1 MEQSVS
7 ERELQKQKI
16 RDRYKGTD
24 SELLEFIPG
33 KKKADFYDDVPR
45 RVAVYV
51 RVSTDNIQQTSSYEL
66 QKNYYEE
73 YVNAHERWTLVEIY
87 ADEGISGTSL
97 MHREAFQRM
106 IEDCKAGKIDLILTK
121 SVSRFSRNIVDC
133 IKTLDEL
140 KSLKEPVGVFFETE
154 HIFSLNNDSEMSISF
169 TATMAQEESHI
180 KSNIMNVSVEMRFS
194 RGICLTPVLL
204 GYDHDDDG
212 KLIINETEALTVRLI
227 FFMYLYGHS
236 CQQIAKTLTELGR
249 FTKKGNNVWNSG
261 SILEILKNERYCGE
275 ILTRKTYTPNYK
287 DHKSKK
293 NNGERQQH
301 RWKGEHQAI
310 ITKDDFIAVQHLIDN
325 AKYGNKGFLPELKII
340 TEGALKGFIT
350 VNPRWAGFKV
360 EEYFNLAK
368 RVCDTE
374 NGINEMLIEANSG
387 DFDYRGFEVA
397 RSQFFNTSAKISVTF
412 SADTVKFS
420 AACIEKLNKCEY
432 VEMLIHPLNKM
443 LVVRPA
449 NSKDKNAVKWARLNQ
464 KGKMQTRTFSGA
476 AYINTFYEMFDWNI
490 EYKYRLT
497 GTRCQK
503 SDDAVLIFD
512 LSEAEMYV
520 GRELVK
526 TNNADNFSEEI
537 TPLANTGKSVIAY
550 PKRWAQDFG
559 NGYYSQ
565 EQTATDEQWDIQ
577 QDSLTFEDIHNVSVT
592 SRDEVGYS
600 IESIIDSMKTEEN
613 VNE

>member
-1 MEQSVS
+1 MEQNIS
-7 ERELQKQKI
+7 ERELQKQKV
-16 RDRYKGTD
+16 RDRYKGTN

-33 KKKADFYDDVPR
+33 KKKADFYDDIPR

-73 YVNAHERWTLVEIY
+73 YVKAHENWTLTEIY

-106 IEDCKAGKIDLILTK
+106 IEDCRAGKIDLILTK

-180 KSNIMNVSVEMRFS
+180 KSNIMNVSLEMRFS

-212 KLIINETEALTVRLI
+212 KLVINETEALTVRLI

-236 CQQIAKTLTELGR
+236 CQQIAEALTELGR
-249 FTKKGNNVWNSG
+249 FTKKGNNVWNS
-261 SILEILKNERYCGE
+261 SSVLEILKNERYCGE

-287 DHKSKK
+287 DHKSRR
-293 NNGERQQH
+293 NTGERQQH
-301 RWKGEHQAI
+301 RWKGEHRAI

-325 AKYGNKGFLPELKII
+325 AKYGNRGFLPELKII

-350 VNPRWAGFKV
+350 INPRWAGFKAQ
-360 EEYFNLAK
+360 EYFNLAK
-368 RVCDTE
+368 TVCSTE
-374 NGINEMLIEANSG
+374 NNISEILIEANGG

-397 RSQFFNTSAKISVTF
+397 RSQFFNTTAKISVTF
-412 SADTVKFS
+412 SPDKMKFS
-420 AACIEKLNKCEY
+420 AACIEKLGKSEY
-432 VEMLIHPLNKM
+432 IEMLLHPLNKL
-443 LVVRPA
+443 LVVRPVK
-449 NSKDKNAVKWARLNQ
+449 SKDKNAIKWARLND
-464 KGKMQTRTFSGA
+464 KAEMQTRSFSGA
-476 AYINTFYEMFDWNI
+476 AYIHTIYEMFGWDI
-490 EYKYRLT
+490 RYKYRLT

-503 SDDAVLIFD
+503 SDEAVLIFD
-512 LSEAEMYV
+512 ISEAEMYV
-520 GRELVK
+520 GKELVK
-526 TNNADNFSEEI
+526 AKNANIFPGKI
-537 TPLANTGKSVIAY
+537 TTLANTGKSVIAY
-550 PKRWAQDFG
+550 PKRWGDDFG
-559 NGYYSQ
+559 SEYYLQ
-565 EQTATDEQWDIQ
+565 EQNSADEQWDTKQ
-577 QDSLTFEDIHNVSVT
+577 ETLTFEDMHGVCVT
-592 SRDEVGYS
+592 DRNEVECG
-600 IESIIDSMKTEEN
+600 IKGIIDSMKTEESLDG
-613 VNE
+613 